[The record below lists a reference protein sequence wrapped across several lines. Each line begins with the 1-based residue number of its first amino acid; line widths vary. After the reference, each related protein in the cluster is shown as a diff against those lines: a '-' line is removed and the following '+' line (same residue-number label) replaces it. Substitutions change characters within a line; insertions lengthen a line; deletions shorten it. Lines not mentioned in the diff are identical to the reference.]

1 MLKTLVKKQM
11 MEIFRGYFYDAKKNK
26 KRSKASMI
34 GYVILFGLIMIGI
47 LGGMFTALSVMLCP
61 ALTAA
66 GMGWMYF
73 TMMGMLSIFLGVF
86 GSVFNT
92 YSGLYLAKDNDL
104 LLSMPIPVRMLMVSR
119 LLGVYLMGL
128 MYSAVVIVPAVVVYW
143 IMAPA
148 NIASVI
154 GGILFI
160 LLISIFV
167 LTLSAALGW
176 VVAKISLKLKNKS
189 FITVIVSLAFLGAY
203 YFFYFKAQSMIGI
216 LIANA
221 AMYGSKIKGK
231 AYPLYLFGRMGEGDW
246 LAILLMTVVI
256 LALFALMWTL
266 LSRSFLKIA
275 TASGKTAKAVY
286 KETTVKT
293 KSVFGALLAK
303 EFGRFTASPNYMLNC
318 GLGILFL
325 PVCGV
330 FLLMKGEMIIGILH
344 QTFGARA
351 GCTPVLVCT
360 MICLLASMNDMVV
373 PSVSLEGKNL
383 WLVQSLPVTPWQVL
397 RAKLSVQLILT
408 GIPVLFCAICAAI
421 ILPYAPVQIFLVVV
435 AVIVYVVF
443 SALLGLTL
451 GLKLSNLTWTNE
463 IAPIKQSASVMAA
476 MFGGWIYAIVLS
488 GVYLFWGWSIGIT
501 LYLVAF
507 VAVTVAASAGLYIW
521 LKKRGCEVFAAL

>member
-1 MLKTLVKKQM
+1 
-11 MEIFRGYFYDAKKNK
+11 
-26 KRSKASMI
+26 
-34 GYVILFGLIMIGI
+34 
-47 LGGMFTALSVMLCP
+47 
-61 ALTAA
+61 
-66 GMGWMYF
+66 
-73 TMMGMLSIFLGVF
+73 
-86 GSVFNT
+86 
-92 YSGLYLAKDNDL
+92 
-104 LLSMPIPVRMLMVSR
+104 
-119 LLGVYLMGL
+119 
-128 MYSAVVIVPAVVVYW
+128 
-143 IMAPA
+143 
-148 NIASVI
+148 
-154 GGILFI
+154 
-160 LLISIFV
+160 
-167 LTLSAALGW
+167 
-176 VVAKISLKLKNKS
+176 
-189 FITVIVSLAFLGAY
+189 
-203 YFFYFKAQSMIGI
+203 
-216 LIANA
+216 
-221 AMYGSKIKGK
+221 
-231 AYPLYLFGRMGEGDW
+231 
-246 LAILLMTVVI
+246 
-256 LALFALMWTL
+256 
-266 LSRSFLKIA
+266 
-275 TASGKTAKAVY
+275 
-286 KETTVKT
+286 
-293 KSVFGALLAK
+293 
-303 EFGRFTASPNYMLNC
+303 
-318 GLGILFL
+318 
-325 PVCGV
+325 
-330 FLLMKGEMIIGILH
+330 MKGEMIIGILH